1 MLNVLKEP
9 YFHEYYSTGF
19 VKTGI
24 SLPEDLVDSIRA
36 QYQSKALGYNDFP
49 KFFKNNGHQAYME
62 GRALGVIMNASP
74 AIAQRLLK
82 RLYDRTYSKAVYG
95 EQACIERVLAYLLKQ
110 NYQRFFKN
118 RYMIVSYDMYLC
130 NDHSRPGAGIHT
142 DLPNFHHVYETEN
155 DVSIYV
161 PLVDLTEENGGRLNV
176 LPEGKLKVAGNVL
189 LKLLYDHFSNNPAY
203 LDEHG
208 YVDADKIDGD
218 AIKAF
223 AKSEPHRELMG
234 LQKGLIALAK
244 RQYAN
249 DFRPTVE
256 TKGTVFLFN
265 NKNFHSVE
273 RWKVQNVY
281 REIYAIRTHPIY
293 DIKINLRST
302 LHGAPT
308 NRYLL
313 DLEKGELHHYDRT
326 VDLKTIPIEHKL
338 PI

>member
-19 VKTGI
+19 VKTGL
-24 SLPEDLVDSIRA
+24 SLPEDLVDSIRTV
-36 QYQSKALGYNDFP
+36 YQAKAFGYNDFP

-62 GRALGVIMNASP
+62 GRIVGMIMNASSSV
-74 AIAQRLLK
+74 AQKMLK
-82 RLYDRTYSKAVYG
+82 NLYDRTYSKAVYG
-95 EQACIERVLAYLLKQ
+95 EQACIERVLAYLLK
-110 NYQRFFKN
+110 NDYTRFFKN

-130 NDHSRPGAGIHT
+130 NDHTRPGAGIHT

-161 PLVDLTEENGGRLNV
+161 PLVDLNEENGGRLKV
-176 LPEGKLKVAGNVL
+176 LPEAKLKVAGNVL
-189 LKLLYDHFSNNPAY
+189 LKLMYTYFSRQPDY

-208 YVDADKIDGD
+208 YVDADKLDGD

-223 AKSEPHRELMG
+223 AKSVPHRELMAM
-234 LQKGLIALAK
+234 QKGLISLAK
-244 RQYAN
+244 REYA
-249 DFRPTVE
+249 DEFRPTDE
-256 TKGTVFLFN
+256 AKGTVFLFN
-265 NKNFHSVE
+265 NKNFHAVE
-273 RWKVQNVY
+273 RWKNQQIY

-293 DIKINLRST
+293 DVKINLRST

-313 DLEKGELHHYDRT
+313 DMEKGELHRYDRT
-326 VDLKTIPIEHKL
+326 VDLTKIPVEHKL
-338 PI
+338 PV